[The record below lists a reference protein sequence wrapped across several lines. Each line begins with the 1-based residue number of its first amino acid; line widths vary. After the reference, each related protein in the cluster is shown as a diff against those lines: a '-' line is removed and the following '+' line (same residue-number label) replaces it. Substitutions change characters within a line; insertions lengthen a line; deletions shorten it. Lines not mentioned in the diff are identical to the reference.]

1 MDDRKT
7 AHDATSAERAAQR
20 ADDDAAV
27 LDADLAHMEADE
39 PAQSGSSS

>member
-7 AHDATSAERAAQR
+7 AHDAKSAERAAQR
-20 ADDDAAV
+20 ADDDARISR
-27 LDADLAHMEADE
+27 DMEADE